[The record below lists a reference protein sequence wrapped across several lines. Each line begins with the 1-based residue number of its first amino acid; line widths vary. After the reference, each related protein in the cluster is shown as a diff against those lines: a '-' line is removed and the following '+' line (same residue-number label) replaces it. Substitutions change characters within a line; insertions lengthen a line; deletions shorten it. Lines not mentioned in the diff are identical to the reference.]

1 MMKFFRPDIAEE
13 SGSSWK
19 NMFWLAVFL
28 VIVGSFIWQMSLGL
42 CPVP

>member
-1 MMKFFRPDIAEE
+1 MKFFRPNISDE
-13 SGSSWK
+13 SPAKWK
-19 NMFWLAVFL
+19 TFFWAFIML